1 MSFVSSINERLLSM
15 MSESWNWFQGLHQD
29 EWFVL
34 LGAVAVFG
42 FLCMRGFGTQ
52 GST

>member
-1 MSFVSSINERLLSM
+1 MRFISEINQRLDSVM
-15 MSESWNWFQGLHQD
+15 IECWNWFTGLHQE

-42 FLCMRGFGTQ
+42 FLCMRGFSSQ
-52 GST
+52 GRI